1 MTDNAKISAE
11 EVGNYL
17 LKHPQFFEQ
26 HPEILEQLSIPHNT
40 PGATSIIEHQV
51 ARLRTKN
58 GQLNQHI
65 NHLVQTAENND
76 LLFQKTKKLSLQLNK
91 AVDFNTQIDSLKKNL
106 KEDFN
111 AEYYQLILFNQT
123 PAINEDFI
131 RSTSIQESKQQISSF
146 INLEKIYCGHLNKNE
161 STFIFADSKG
171 TAQSAIIIPIKNQN
185 IKGILA
191 IGSSDAGHFHHN
203 MGTLFA
209 GYVGELISTSI
220 FESIL
225 SASRNK

>member
-1 MTDNAKISAE
+1 MTDNTNISAD

-26 HPEILEQLSIPHNT
+26 HPEILEQLNVTHNVPST
-40 PGATSIIEHQV
+40 TSIIEHQV

-58 GQLNQHI
+58 ADLNEQI
-65 NHLVQTAENND
+65 NRLIQTAENND

-91 AVDFNTQIDSLKKNL
+91 AVDFNTQKGSIKKSLQ
-106 KEDFN
+106 EDFN

-131 RSTSIQESKQQISSF
+131 RSVSLKESKKQISSF
-146 INLEKIYCGHLNKNE
+146 INLEKIYCGNLNKNE
-161 STFIFADSKG
+161 SAFLFDDSKG
-171 TAQSAIIIPIKNQN
+171 AALSSIIIPIKNQG

-209 GYVGELISTSI
+209 GYVGELISTSL

-225 SASRNK
+225 SASNNK

>member
-1 MTDNAKISAE
+1 MTNNTNISAD

-26 HPEILEQLSIPHNT
+26 HPEILEQLHVPHNIS
-40 PGATSIIEHQV
+40 GATSIIEHQV

-58 GQLNQHI
+58 EQLNQQI
-65 NHLVQTAENND
+65 NHLIKTAENNS
-76 LLFQKTKKLSLQLNK
+76 LLFHKTKKLSLQLNK
-91 AVDFNTQIDSLKKNL
+91 AVDFNTQRDSLKKNL
-106 KEDFN
+106 KEDLN

-131 RSTSIQESKQQISSF
+131 RSVNLQESKKHISNF
-146 INLEKIYCGHLNKNE
+146 INIENIYCGNLNKNE
-161 STFIFADSKG
+161 SAFLFYDSKG
-171 TAQSAIIIPIKNQN
+171 TAQSGIIIPIKNQN

-191 IGSSDAGHFHHN
+191 IGSSDAGHFQHN
-203 MGTLFA
+203 MDTLFA
-209 GYVGELISTSI
+209 GYVGELISTSL

-225 SASRNK
+225 STSKNK